1 MASSLDSLV
10 GQNIMVVTTDGRC
23 FHGTLKGFDQTINL
37 ILDAA
42 HERVYSPEEGVE
54 LVPLGLYII
63 RGDSVITIGE
73 VDEDIDSNIDFT
85 SIKANP
91 LPSIVRM

>member
-1 MASSLDSLV
+1 MQFVKMQQSCIRLTSFCSEIMASSLDSLV

-42 HERVYSPEEGVE
+42 HERVYSPEEGKVNRVVSD
-54 LVPLGLYII
+54 L
-63 RGDSVITIGE
+63 
-73 VDEDIDSNIDFT
+73 DF
-85 SIKANP
+85 K
-91 LPSIVRM
+91 R

>member
-42 HERVYSPEEGVE
+42 HERVYSPEEGKVNRVVSD
-54 LVPLGLYII
+54 L
-63 RGDSVITIGE
+63 
-73 VDEDIDSNIDFT
+73 DF
-85 SIKANP
+85 K
-91 LPSIVRM
+91 R

>member
-1 MASSLDSLV
+1 MLHIDDPST
-10 GQNIMVVTTDGRC
+10 NT
-23 FHGTLKGFDQTINL
+23 FFDLFLTNPF
-37 ILDAA
+37 
-42 HERVYSPEEGVE
+42 YTGVE

-73 VDEDIDSNIDFT
+73 VDEEIDSNIDFS
-85 SIKANP
+85 SIKADP

>member
-1 MASSLDSLV
+1 MQFVKMQQNCIRLTSFCRRIMASSLDSLV

-42 HERVYSPEEGVE
+42 HERVYSPDEGI
-54 LVPLGLYII
+54 YK
-63 RGDSVITIGE
+63 TTF
-73 VDEDIDSNIDFT
+73 FT
-85 SIKANP
+85 CSTGY
-91 LPSIVRM
+91 